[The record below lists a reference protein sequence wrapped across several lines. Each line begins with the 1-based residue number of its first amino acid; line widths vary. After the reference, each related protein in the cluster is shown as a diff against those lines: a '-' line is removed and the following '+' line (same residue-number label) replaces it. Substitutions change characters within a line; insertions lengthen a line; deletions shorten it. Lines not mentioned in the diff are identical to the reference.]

1 MHVVFPI
8 DNLVMFKLQD
18 LSIALKSTERSY
30 ICSFKDTSYE
40 LTLANLLDMLLTKT
54 EMES

>member
-8 DNLVMFKLQD
+8 EYLVMFKLQD

>member
-8 DNLVMFKLQD
+8 EYLVMFKLQD

-30 ICSFKDTSYE
+30 TFSFKDTSYE

>member
-8 DNLVMFKLQD
+8 EYLVMFKLQD

-30 ICSFKDTSYE
+30 TFSVKDTSYE
-40 LTLANLLDMLLTKT
+40 LTLSNLLDMLLTKT
-54 EMES
+54 EMDS

>member
-8 DNLVMFKLQD
+8 EYLVMFKLQD
-18 LSIALKSTERSY
+18 LSIALTSTERSY
-30 ICSFKDTSYE
+30 TFCFKGTSYK
-40 LTLANLLDMLLTKT
+40 LTLSNSLDMLLTKT